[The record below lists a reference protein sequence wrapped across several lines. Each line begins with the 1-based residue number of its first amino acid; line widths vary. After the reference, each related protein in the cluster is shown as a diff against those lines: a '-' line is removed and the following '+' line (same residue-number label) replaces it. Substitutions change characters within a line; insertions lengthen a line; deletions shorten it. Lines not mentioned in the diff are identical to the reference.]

1 MLVVYSILLRA
12 AFTYQ
17 IKYSQEAGANI
28 NLANQLTIKT
38 VIPLYSEISRRQLK
52 WPDLCLISGGLKVR
66 GERNLSGDEF
76 M

>member
-52 WPDLCLISGGLKVR
+52 
-66 GERNLSGDEF
+66 
-76 M
+76 